1 MTTGGHTYEEK
12 VITRWFKRG
21 YKVDPISFLELQDP
35 TLVRDKILQSLILRW
50 RTSFP
55 EGKGSRIT
63 EEDIERAVKMRETAH
78 KRWRAEE
85 VKQIYVDAKKPVA
98 EDKPI
103 DQRHADVKAKQ
114 TDANHKLGYKNL
126 TLAEWDFIHCKEFVR
141 DTGKSR
147 DETRRWEETA
157 QMMVDHAI
165 DGVCLQIA
173 TPYDFVELGMYPTH
187 AEVVCK
193 AVRQVKRDT
202 MVRGWELCYTTNF
215 KRTDS
220 YHGRE
225 LIIKAMELGE
235 PFASAY
241 CQFMGWRSKK
251 DEPAAVDSFYLLAQ
265 DHNDAYAQFMLGH
278 CWDVGCVLPRN
289 PETALEWYTKAAQ
302 AGLSSAQ
309 NNLGWCY
316 RTGYGVSEDAK
327 EAVKWY
333 MQAAKQGELAAF
345 VNLATCYQKGTG
357 VPMNIGLAATWYK
370 RATEL
375 GNPRALNELGLLY
388 KAGTGVKKNLGEA
401 FRCFRKAAEAGSPDA
416 MFHLARCFETGEGT
430 DKDVKMAT
438 NWYRRAA
445 GAAEIFPYY
454 NHVEPEYSK

>member
-1 MTTGGHTYEEK
+1 MTTEGSTYEEK
-12 VITRWFKRG
+12 VISRWFKRG
-21 YKVDPISFLELQDP
+21 FKVDPMTFTELKDL

-50 RTSFP
+50 RTSFS

-63 EEDIERAVKMRETAH
+63 EEDIENALKKREIEH
-78 KRWRAEE
+78 KLWRAEE
-85 VKQIYVDAKKPVA
+85 VKQIYVDAKKP
-98 EDKPI
+98 EEEKPA
-103 DQRHADVKAKQ
+103 DHPPADNGDVKAKP
-114 TDANHKLGYKNL
+114 TEKASALGYKNF

-141 DTGKSR
+141 DTGKST
-147 DETRRWEETA
+147 DEPERWEETA

-173 TPYDFVELGMYPTH
+173 TPYDFVELGMDGIH
-187 AEVVCK
+187 AEILCE
-193 AVRQVKRDT
+193 AVRQVKRET

-220 YHGRE
+220 YRGRE

-241 CQFMGWRSKK
+241 CQLMGWKAKK
-251 DEPAAVDSFYLLAQ
+251 DEPAAVDSFAILAQ
-265 DHNDAYAQFMLGH
+265 HLGDAYAQFMLGH

-289 PETALEWYTKAAQ
+289 PETALEWYTKAAE

-316 RTGYGVSEDAK
+316 RTGYGVVEDAK

-333 MQAAKQGELAAF
+333 MRAAKQGELAAF
-345 VNLATCYQKGTG
+345 VNLATCYRKGKG

-370 RATEL
+370 RATDL

-388 KAGTGVKKNLGEA
+388 KAGTGVKKNLAEA
-401 FRCFRKAAEAGSPDA
+401 YRCFQKAAEAGSQDA
-416 MFHLARCFETGEGT
+416 MFHLAQCYETGEGT

-454 NHVEPEYSK
+454 NHVEPV